1 MILGLVKKGGVGRG
15 WRQVVVVD
23 VVIIFILMIPQ
34 LRDGYKAFA
43 KDFSAGIS
51 DSSNNVSSLESKNK
65 KITYHEKL

>member
-23 VVIIFILMIPQ
+23 VVIIFLLMIPQ

-43 KDFSAGIS
+43 
-51 DSSNNVSSLESKNK
+51 
-65 KITYHEKL
+65 